1 MKLRQR
7 AGRFTRRGLSALPG
21 RVASDGRDPRP
32 LEAPCGRISA
42 SGGLTGATSP
52 PTFRS
57 ATRTPPVTASLV
69 SRARLF
75 ATGSM
80 RSDTLRPAGAHT
92 GAHEL
97 RFSEF
102 AGRTPQ
108 RIRSRKPFQ
117 GITPTWVRIPPLR
130 YHARQGQRPG
140 DSSPRVDRHLDRGWR
155 GHEATDLSRPRP
167 GPGGRRV
174 AGVAPPASGDH
185 RPMRAHSTSAPRSPR
200 CGTGR
205 SAGSGRRAAA
215 CRPRSGRWCA

>member
-7 AGRFTRRGLSALPG
+7 AGRFTRRGLSALPR
-21 RVASDGRDPRP
+21 RVASDGRDPQP

-80 RSDTLRPAGAHT
+80 LSDTLRPAGAHT

-108 RIRSRKPFQ
+108 RIRSRNRF
-117 GITPTWVRIPPLR
+117 GGLLR
-130 YHARQGQRPG
+130 RGFESHPSATTRGKGSGPETQVHGWTVIWIADGEVTRRQIF
-140 DSSPRVDRHLDRGWR
+140 LDRDQAR
-155 GHEATDLSRPRP
+155 EA
-167 GPGGRRV
+167 
-174 AGVAPPASGDH
+174 AGL
-185 RPMRAHSTSAPRSPR
+185 RE
-200 CGTGR
+200 
-205 SAGSGRRAAA
+205 
-215 CRPRSGRWCA
+215 